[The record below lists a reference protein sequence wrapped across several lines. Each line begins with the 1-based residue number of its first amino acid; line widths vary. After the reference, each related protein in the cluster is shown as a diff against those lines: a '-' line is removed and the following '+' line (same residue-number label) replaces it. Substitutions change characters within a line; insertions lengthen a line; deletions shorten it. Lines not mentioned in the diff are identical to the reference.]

1 MYHIRDP
8 ASSDAF
14 ANPLDMFDPFQAF
27 ATLLTPVPALI
38 GSLAPRA
45 QAQGQVQQQQGS
57 GWRSTWGIRVYWVGG
72 GPGVEEGEEGPL
84 DELCEHQTH
93 AVKVLKT

>member
-14 ANPLDMFDPFQAF
+14 ANPLDLFDPFQAST
-27 ATLLTPVPALI
+27 TLLAPVPALS

-57 GWRSTWGIRVYWVGG
+57 GWRSTWGIGGYWV
-72 GPGVEEGEEGPL
+72 L
-84 DELCEHQTH
+84 DELCEHQTNS
-93 AVKVLKT
+93 VKVFG

>member
-1 MYHIRDP
+1 MPQYQHLDQTQFQYQQLPMYHIRDP

-38 GSLAPRA
+38 GSLAPHA
-45 QAQGQVQQQQGS
+45 QAEGQVQQQQG
-57 GWRSTWGIRVYWVGG
+57 R
-72 GPGVEEGEEGPL
+72 E
-84 DELCEHQTH
+84 
-93 AVKVLKT
+93 